1 MNPGYYGKAAPHGYQ
16 AHALPPSAPASK
28 TNSSSVYSHHGY
40 DAYAGFRNATQ
51 ASFDYN
57 RNLIPGLGLNL
68 MPQVDAA
75 PTSQS
80 TAPAAS
86 SPFASGALQ
95 QPMRNPVDANIQN
108 LTAGNDAPD
117 ADSVMEEGELSEGE
131 LEDVYEPAGNG
142 VSAGGASPG
151 SAQFL
156 PGNHANG
163 VAQGYGGPAHANA
176 HGAMAR
182 ERSRSYSPYL
192 SPQEMHQS
200 DQQQEPC
207 DRLHG
212 LSLPTPKE
220 LPKPSAAGSVTES
233 SAAPHQVQSTH
244 VKSIEEAEKEARETI
259 SRLWTLDVRYGDYVK
274 EGIDPGLLQD
284 LFKSL
289 GFSVETSKDSTP
301 HMPSITSSPEA
312 PVEVEKP
319 AQQIPSSAS
328 KAQAP
333 HEPPS
338 ASQPPNVTESRVEER
353 KDRIARLLA
362 AKGSKAATP
371 PVSKPTPEPS
381 KPASGPPSP
390 APPVNALSKN
400 TLLQQKM
407 EALRKSREALMQ
419 KESQLISSMS
429 NGRAASLDAPA
440 ATLEQPHTSTTN
452 GSSRNASQP
461 LDENHPTEDGADPQR
476 ALSIPGLFLSSTEPV
491 ANNRQKRPIASDLND
506 VSSGPPKRPFMRKR
520 ASEPVLID
528 VSDGDET
535 DMDIDSSPR
544 STSPNRPVSPGV
556 RSPPRR
562 DVSDTLPLTREL
574 SSSSS
579 APTPP
584 TGPSRKNAN
593 RPNLESMNKKIEE
606 MKRKIAEAEARKK
619 VKQSRPGSL
628 NPSQPDTPTLDM
640 DDTANLSMPASGPP
654 QPTSS
659 SSHEVD
665 ALIELVSQELSES
678 KTPDQL
684 VSRPT
689 SAKRSRSRATTERLS
704 LIEGRRRQQLL
715 KLQLLKSQI
724 ASIEKDVEES
734 LQEEKRL
741 REEESDD
748 AKSDA
753 KMDDQG
759 TDPVAEEANPRKVAP
774 QQQTEDSPTTQAMET
789 DSESTNSSM
798 MQPEAADQ
806 DEVMVSEPGPRSFQ
820 SEAQH
825 IPISNAEPAHELG
838 KAGGLTHEHSED
850 VPSDH
855 DANPDHGPS
864 SQLLQ
869 EQAGAESIVTA
880 GEGSDPSTSSGQ
892 EMDQDESDNSDN
904 SEESSEDYEPPE
916 AAPAEAATG
925 LLNGESLSH
934 IDTTEETA
942 TATRERNAQESV
954 SQLPDAQQEISG
966 AEGPSPDS
974 GREVTYDGESP
985 ASAASHSG
993 FVPYET
999 PLQYFRAYRF
1009 HPQYS
1014 QTVAGGLR
1022 SLTYSNRIDA
1032 HKPLCPDQLANQQCP
1047 RGSECEYQHFETMR
1061 VPDAQII
1068 SQLTGYGNYE
1078 AETSKFVDGLRE
1090 VLKDLRTRKV
1100 NDLDAIGQGIVKYRA
1115 QFHGDES
1122 KILPLGDVS
1131 I

>member
-28 TNSSSVYSHHGY
+28 TDSSSVYSHGY

-68 MPQVDAA
+68 VPQVDAA
-75 PTSQS
+75 PISQS
-80 TAPAAS
+80 TAPVAS
-86 SPFASGALQ
+86 SPLASGALQ
-95 QPMRNPVDANIQN
+95 QTMHNPVDASIQN
-108 LTAGNDAPD
+108 LTSGNDAPD

-131 LEDVYEPAGNG
+131 LEDVYEPGPNG
-142 VSAGGASPG
+142 VVAGGASPG

-156 PGNHANG
+156 PGNRANG
-163 VAQGYGGPAHANA
+163 VAQGYGGPTAHANA
-176 HGAMAR
+176 YGAMAR

-192 SPQEMHQS
+192 SPQEIHQS

-207 DRLHG
+207 DPLHG
-212 LSLPTPKE
+212 LSLQTPNE
-220 LPKPSAAGSVTES
+220 LPNPSAAGSVTES

-244 VKSIEEAEKEARETI
+244 TKSIEEAEKEARETI
-259 SRLWTLDVRYGDYVK
+259 SRLWTLDIRYGDYVK
-274 EGIDPGLLQD
+274 EGIDPSLLQD

-289 GFSVETSKDSTP
+289 GFSVEASKDSTP
-301 HMPSITSSPEA
+301 HMPSIMSSPEA
-312 PVEVEKP
+312 PLEVEKP

-338 ASQPPNVTESRVEER
+338 ASQPPSVAESRVEER

-371 PVSKPTPEPS
+371 PVSKPTPEPL

-419 KESQLISSMS
+419 KESQLISSIS

-461 LDENHPTEDGADPQR
+461 LEENNRAEDGADPQR

-556 RSPPRR
+556 RSPPGR
-562 DVSDTLPLTREL
+562 DVSDTLPLTRQL

-584 TGPSRKNAN
+584 TGPSRKHAN

-619 VKQSRPGSL
+619 VKQSRPDSL
-628 NPSQPDTPTLDM
+628 NPSQPDTPNLNM
-640 DDTANLSMPASGPP
+640 NDTANLSMPASGPP

-659 SSHEVD
+659 SNAEVD

-678 KTPDQL
+678 KTPGQL

-689 SAKRSRSRATTERLS
+689 SATRSRSRATTERLS

-715 KLQLLKSQI
+715 RLQLLKSQI

-748 AKSDA
+748 LKSDA
-753 KMDDQG
+753 KMVDQG
-759 TDPVAEEANPRKVAP
+759 TEPVAEEGKRSNKYY
-774 QQQTEDSPTTQAMET
+774 TT
-789 DSESTNSSM
+789 DGSS
-798 MQPEAADQ
+798 
-806 DEVMVSEPGPRSFQ
+806 
-820 SEAQH
+820 
-825 IPISNAEPAHELG
+825 
-838 KAGGLTHEHSED
+838 
-850 VPSDH
+850 
-855 DANPDHGPS
+855 
-864 SQLLQ
+864 
-869 EQAGAESIVTA
+869 
-880 GEGSDPSTSSGQ
+880 
-892 EMDQDESDNSDN
+892 
-904 SEESSEDYEPPE
+904 
-916 AAPAEAATG
+916 
-925 LLNGESLSH
+925 
-934 IDTTEETA
+934 
-942 TATRERNAQESV
+942 
-954 SQLPDAQQEISG
+954 
-966 AEGPSPDS
+966 
-974 GREVTYDGESP
+974 
-985 ASAASHSG
+985 
-993 FVPYET
+993 
-999 PLQYFRAYRF
+999 
-1009 HPQYS
+1009 
-1014 QTVAGGLR
+1014 
-1022 SLTYSNRIDA
+1022 
-1032 HKPLCPDQLANQQCP
+1032 
-1047 RGSECEYQHFETMR
+1047 
-1061 VPDAQII
+1061 
-1068 SQLTGYGNYE
+1068 
-1078 AETSKFVDGLRE
+1078 
-1090 VLKDLRTRKV
+1090 
-1100 NDLDAIGQGIVKYRA
+1100 
-1115 QFHGDES
+1115 
-1122 KILPLGDVS
+1122 
-1131 I
+1131 